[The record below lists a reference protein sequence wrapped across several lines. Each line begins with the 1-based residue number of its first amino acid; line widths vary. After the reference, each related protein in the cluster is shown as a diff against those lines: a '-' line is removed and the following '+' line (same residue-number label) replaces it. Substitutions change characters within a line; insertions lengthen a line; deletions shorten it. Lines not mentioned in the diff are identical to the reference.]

1 MISPTEFYKA
11 LRNGG
16 YKTNIKIYQ
25 SRQTLDYNG
34 APMFEIEITTTFRR
48 TESSKTREP
57 NPDDPYDLPY
67 EFEIKLKQNPREIK
81 DFVVGV
87 KLSNLRWKT
96 AELIEKELD
105 KLKRVMQDLIDDCKN
120 FRGPEYNSRS
130 EYSAYK
136 TISGCYQR
144 LSLHFD
150 KLREAYDADIIRI
163 ES

>member
-1 MISPTEFYKA
+1 MIGPTEVYRA
-11 LRNGG
+11 LRNGR
-16 YKTNIKIYQ
+16 YTTNIKIYQ

-34 APMFEIEITTTFRR
+34 APMFEIELT
-48 TESSKTREP
+48 SKKTRELNP
-57 NPDDPYDLPY
+57 NDPYDRPY
-67 EFEIKLKQNPREIK
+67 ELELTLKQNHREIQ
-81 DFVVGV
+81 DFLDVFEFCT
-87 KLSNLRWKT
+87 SRWQSPRQIKV
-96 AELIEKELD
+96 AVD

-120 FRGPEYNSRS
+120 CRGPEYNSRS

-150 KLREAYDADIIRI
+150 KLREAYGADIIRI

>member
-1 MISPTEFYKA
+1 MISPTEVYNS
-11 LRNGG
+11 LRNSG
-16 YKTNIKIYQ
+16 YKTSIKIYQ

-34 APMFEIEITTTFRR
+34 APMFEIEIT
-48 TESSKTREP
+48 SKKTSEP

-67 EFEIKLKQNPREIK
+67 EFEIKLKENYHEIH

-87 KLSNLRWKT
+87 KLSKLRWKT
-96 AELIEKELD
+96 AGETEKELD

-120 FRGPEYNSRS
+120 CRGPEYNSRS
-130 EYSAYK
+130 EYYAYL
-136 TISGCYQR
+136 TVSGCYER

-150 KLREAYDADIIRI
+150 RLRESYGAYIVRT

>member
-1 MISPTEFYKA
+1 MIGPTEFYKA

-16 YKTNIKIYQ
+16 YKTTIKIYQ
-25 SRQTLDYNG
+25 SLQTLDYNG
-34 APMFEIEITTTFRR
+34 APMFEIELKMV
-48 TESSKTREP
+48 KTRDP
-57 NPDDPYDLPY
+57 NLDDPYDLPY
-67 EFEIKLKQNPREIK
+67 EFEIKLKENPREIE

-96 AELIEKELD
+96 AGEVDKVII

-120 FRGPEYNSRS
+120 CRGPEYNSRS

-144 LSLHFD
+144 LSLHFER
-150 KLREAYDADIIRI
+150 LRETYGAHIVRI
-163 ES
+163 DS

>member
-1 MISPTEFYKA
+1 MISPTEFYRA

-16 YKTNIKIYQ
+16 YKTTIKIYQ

-34 APMFEIEITTTFRR
+34 APMFEIEIT
-48 TESSKTREP
+48 SKKTREP

-67 EFEIKLKQNPREIK
+67 EFEIKLKENYHEIH
-81 DFVVGV
+81 DFVMVV

-96 AELIEKELD
+96 AGEVDKVII
-105 KLKRVMQDLIDDCKN
+105 KLKRVMQDFIDDCKN
-120 FRGPEYNSRS
+120 CRGPEYNSRS

-136 TISGCYQR
+136 TISGCYER

-150 KLREAYDADIIRI
+150 KLSEAYGAHIVRT